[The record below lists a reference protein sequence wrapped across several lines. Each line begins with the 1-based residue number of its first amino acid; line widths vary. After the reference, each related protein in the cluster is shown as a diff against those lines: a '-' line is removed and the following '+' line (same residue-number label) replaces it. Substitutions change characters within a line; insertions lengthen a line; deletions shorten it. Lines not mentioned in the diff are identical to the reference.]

1 MTDPTVPTGAVTQYS
16 YDRLGRTTTTTIQN
30 YLDGSDAAGER
41 TG

>member
-16 YDRLGRTTTTTIQN
+16 YDRLGRTTTTIQN

-41 TG
+41 TA